1 MFLSLLAQEEDLNPF
16 AKDDAEVNE
25 NVKNLMGLAV
35 GVTKNQG
42 FSLAGVA
49 NYMEG
54 YDWGSAWFYK
64 IRKKEE
70 MRGNLANKDVEEKYM
85 PVRF

>member
-1 MFLSLLAQEEDLNPF
+1 MSKNFSYIPIIKGIFITLILVSISSCTRGGTNPF

-35 GVTKNQG
+35 GMTKNQV

-49 NYMEG
+49 NYME
-54 YDWGSAWFYK
+54 D
-64 IRKKEE
+64 R
-70 MRGNLANKDVEEKYM
+70 
-85 PVRF
+85 